1 MIEEYL
7 ERIRK
12 HDRNLGAFI
21 DVYEEDARKAASAS
35 DMARSSGHIIGPLH
49 GIPVAVKDVI
59 DIEGKITTGGSMVWK
74 DRRSS
79 LTATL
84 VRRMVEAGMIVLG
97 KTHTVEFAMG
107 SFGTNKHMGSPKNP
121 WDLEEHRATGG
132 SSAGTASAVAAGLTP
147 WGIGT
152 DTGGSVRI
160 PSAWCGLTGLK
171 NSVGRIS
178 THGILPL
185 SHTLDT
191 PGPMCRSVQDAAI
204 LYRVLAGPDEQ
215 DLRTLIHPVEDPFP
229 ELKKGISGFKLV
241 RVPDSELEN
250 VDSENLEAYDSGP
263 GNCLIDEWIRKNS
276 NKNFDLGGSIAK
288 SGKINQLI
296 LNQIIDNFKI
306 ESYEKSLDIKDFDI
320 SFARGLSLE
329 DGCATITNFTA
340 YLIAKGIEHSNL
352 NGTKPIKYLVCG
364 GGRKNSFLIQN
375 IKDYL
380 SNNKNISLDTIDK
393 YSYDGDYVESQAFGY
408 LAIRSFL
415 NLPISFPKTTGCK
428 TPTVGGKLVKN
439 F

>member
-1 MIEEYL
+1 MKNKLYTAIGLMSGTSMDGVDASLIRSNGIDEFTNILDKYYEYDDNL
-7 ERIRK
+7 HQGLI
-12 HDRNLGAFI
+12 DLRNLI
-21 DVYEEDARKAASAS
+21 
-35 DMARSSGHIIGPLH
+35 
-49 GIPVAVKDVI
+49 
-59 DIEGKITTGGSMVWK
+59 
-74 DRRSS
+74 
-79 LTATL
+79 L
-84 VRRMVEAGMIVLG
+84 V
-97 KTHTVEFAMG
+97 
-107 SFGTNKHMGSPKNP
+107 
-121 WDLEEHRATGG
+121 
-132 SSAGTASAVAAGLTP
+132 
-147 WGIGT
+147 
-152 DTGGSVRI
+152 
-160 PSAWCGLTGLK
+160 
-171 NSVGRIS
+171 
-178 THGILPL
+178 
-185 SHTLDT
+185 
-191 PGPMCRSVQDAAI
+191 
-204 LYRVLAGPDEQ
+204 DE
-215 DLRTLIHPVEDPFP
+215 DLRKYSNRL
-229 ELKKGISGFKLV
+229 
-241 RVPDSELEN
+241 SELEREITIFHSKVVN
-250 VDSENLEAYDSGP
+250 EISLKYNDEIDFIGFHGQTIFHNPEKKITKQLGEGNLLSQIVNKRVIYDFRQEDLKNNGQGAPLTPIFHHLLSQNINKKYKIEFPVCFINIGGISNITKISKKNEALEENLEAFDLGP

>member
-1 MIEEYL
+1 MKNKLYTAIGLMSGTSMDGVDASLIRSNGIDEFTNILDKYYEYDDSL
-7 ERIRK
+7 HQELI
-12 HDRNLGAFI
+12 DLRNLI
-21 DVYEEDARKAASAS
+21 
-35 DMARSSGHIIGPLH
+35 
-49 GIPVAVKDVI
+49 
-59 DIEGKITTGGSMVWK
+59 
-74 DRRSS
+74 
-79 LTATL
+79 L
-84 VRRMVEAGMIVLG
+84 V
-97 KTHTVEFAMG
+97 
-107 SFGTNKHMGSPKNP
+107 
-121 WDLEEHRATGG
+121 
-132 SSAGTASAVAAGLTP
+132 
-147 WGIGT
+147 
-152 DTGGSVRI
+152 
-160 PSAWCGLTGLK
+160 
-171 NSVGRIS
+171 
-178 THGILPL
+178 
-185 SHTLDT
+185 
-191 PGPMCRSVQDAAI
+191 
-204 LYRVLAGPDEQ
+204 DE
-215 DLRTLIHPVEDPFP
+215 DLRKYSNRL
-229 ELKKGISGFKLV
+229 
-241 RVPDSELEN
+241 SELEREITIFHSKVVN
-250 VDSENLEAYDSGP
+250 EISLKYNDEIDFIGFHGQTIFHNPEKKITKQLGEGNLLSQIVNKRVIYDFRQEDLKNNGQGAPLTPIFHHLLSQNINKKYKIKFPVCFINIGGISNITKISKKNEVLEENLEAFDLGP

-352 NGTKPIKYLVCG
+352 NGTKPIKYLICG

-380 SNNKNISLDTIDK
+380 SNNKNISLDIIDK